1 MTLLDLFG
9 YAASAVIAVSLM
21 MTSLFRLRVLN
32 LGGSV
37 AFVVY
42 AVLIEAW
49 PVAGL
54 NVFISG
60 INVIFLVKL
69 LRRQDTFS
77 LLEVDGDSAYL
88 RRFLDFYAADIR
100 RLVPGFRYLPQE
112 NQIRVF
118 VLRDM
123 VPAGLLIGRMTESA
137 LDVDLDYAT
146 PRFRDLKIGRY
157 LYGPGAGF
165 FTSKGVRRFV
175 TDPGVAVHNRYLAR
189 IGYTPVG
196 DRWERGLP

>member
-157 LYGPGAGF
+157 LYDPGAGF